1 MGINCSLSLPTRGSQ
16 IKQERWFFMGQVP
29 DLCNSLPKDVVE
41 VTSLCVFKGRLEK
54 FLGEESTGGS

>member
-1 MGINCSLSLPTRGSQ
+1 MINDQQYEEGRWGL
-16 IKQERWFFMGQVP
+16 QERWFFMGQVP
-29 DLCNSLPKDVVE
+29 DLCNSLPKGVVE